1 MASVDTLSSLSVP
14 TYIYMD
20 IPRVVNQ
27 IKGALSMVEMWASSK
42 HQVVATSIYVHDWL
56 KSLTDSPK
64 IWRT

>member
-27 IKGALSMVEMWASSK
+27 IKGALSMVEM
-42 HQVVATSIYVHDWL
+42 
-56 KSLTDSPK
+56 
-64 IWRT
+64 